1 MHVHRSPLP
10 VATQRGCLLQLCFS
24 QVFSRL
30 FLGRHHRYLCLKLN
44 RAQCGERSIDS
55 LYGHDDIHGLD
66 YWAKKCADYLSSE
79 PPDVFV
85 KLIHEVLFMARKSR
99 MESSGTTARR
109 RAAHLKILLLH
120 GDADPEVPY
129 ETSIWYAEFLRT
141 SGFSVDFR
149 TFNGLQHFWTYR
161 EMDYVK
167 QWLRPRI
174 AVPRITVPR
183 HHGRL

>member
-1 MHVHRSPLP
+1 MGAAVALYSAGCFAMGRISNGLAYPVTLDFVTGFSGWLP
-10 VATQRGCLLQLCFS
+10 FS
-24 QVFSRL
+24 
-30 FLGRHHRYLCLKLN
+30 G
-44 RAQCGERSIDS
+44 
-55 LYGHDDIHGLD
+55 
-66 YWAKKCADYLSSE
+66 
-79 PPDVFV
+79 
-85 KLIHEVLFMARKSR
+85 

-120 GDADPEVPY
+120 GDDDPQVPY
-129 ETSIWYAEFLRT
+129 ETSIWYAKFLRT

-149 TFNGLQHFWTYR
+149 TFNRLQHFWTYR

-183 HHGRL
+183 RHGRL

>member
-1 MHVHRSPLP
+1 
-10 VATQRGCLLQLCFS
+10 
-24 QVFSRL
+24 
-30 FLGRHHRYLCLKLN
+30 
-44 RAQCGERSIDS
+44 
-55 LYGHDDIHGLD
+55 
-66 YWAKKCADYLSSE
+66 
-79 PPDVFV
+79 
-85 KLIHEVLFMARKSR
+85 

>member
-1 MHVHRSPLP
+1 MSCCGGSCECGS
-10 VATQRGCLLQLCFS
+10 GCGGARCG
-24 QVFSRL
+24 
-30 FLGRHHRYLCLKLN
+30 GRF
-44 RAQCGERSIDS
+44 IDS

-66 YWAKKCADYLSSE
+66 YWAKKCADYLLSE
-79 PPDVFV
+79 PPD
-85 KLIHEVLFMARKSR
+85 MSR

-120 GDADPEVPY
+120 GDDDPQVPY
-129 ETSIWYAEFLRT
+129 ETSIWYAKFLRT

-149 TFNGLQHFWTYR
+149 TFNRLQHFWTYR

-174 AVPRITVPR
+174 TVPRITVPR
-183 HHGRL
+183 RHGRL

>member
-1 MHVHRSPLP
+1 MGAA
-10 VATQRGCLLQLCFS
+10 VALYS
-24 QVFSRL
+24 
-30 FLGRHHRYLCLKLN
+30 
-44 RAQCGERSIDS
+44 AQCFAMGRFAN
-55 LYGHDDIHGLD
+55 GLP
-66 YWAKKCADYLSSE
+66 Y
-79 PPDVFV
+79 PPITLDFV
-85 KLIHEVLFMARKSR
+85 IGFSGWLPFSG

-120 GDADPEVPY
+120 GDDDPQVPY

-149 TFNGLQHFWTYR
+149 TFNRLQHFWTYR

-174 AVPRITVPR
+174 AVPRR
-183 HHGRL
+183 HGRL